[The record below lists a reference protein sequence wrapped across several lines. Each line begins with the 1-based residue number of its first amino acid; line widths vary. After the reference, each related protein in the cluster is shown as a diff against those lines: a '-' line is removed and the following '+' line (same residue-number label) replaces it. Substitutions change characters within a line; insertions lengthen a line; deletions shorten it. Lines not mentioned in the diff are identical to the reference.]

1 MSIERIHLRKLLKI
15 MFLADGPRRSALRT
29 DIREEIAKNAGDEG
43 GGGDFYGPF
52 WADARSH
59 VFGAED
65 LHAAVLTRIQANGR
79 RRNLYPRLRDGFLRW
94 WTERRRWTNTPFQP
108 GQPLKSNF
116 TFDELGATVKIDSI
130 LSVRDAQSVEH
141 YVYPYFSPEPILS
154 EEAARLGLWL
164 LIEALDTVPREE
176 IRILDV
182 FRGETFSIDR
192 HPLRGTEEQDFI
204 RRYGALLAEREALAE
219 EYE

>member
-1 MSIERIHLRKLLKI
+1 MR
-15 MFLADGPRRSALRT
+15 
-29 DIREEIAKNAGDEG
+29 
-43 GGGDFYGPF
+43 
-52 WADARSH
+52 
-59 VFGAED
+59 
-65 LHAAVLTRIQANGR
+65 
-79 RRNLYPRLRDGFLRW
+79 
-94 WTERRRWTNTPFQP
+94 
-108 GQPLKSNF
+108 
-116 TFDELGATVKIDSI
+116 
-130 LSVRDAQSVEH
+130 QSVEH

-182 FRGETFSIDR
+182 IRGETFSIDR
-192 HPLRGTEEQDFI
+192 HPLRGTEEQDFV